1 MKTEN
6 MYLVWA
12 HPRSDSLTAQMVDV
26 IRSRSMQSGIKV
38 TTLDLYRNGF
48 NPVLDMEDE
57 PEWGNPGKAHSN
69 EVQHFFRD
77 LQSNDTLVVV
87 YPVWWYS
94 FPAIL
99 KGYLDRVFNY
109 GLAYGGGHTLP
120 VKKIRWVALVG
131 GTEDSYIE
139 HGWNSAMNNI
149 LSSMAN
155 YVGVEDS
162 NALFLYNTVGKK
174 DDNDYHQ
181 KLMSS
186 INSLVDELSKE

>member
-6 MYLVWA
+6 MYIVWA
-12 HPRSDSLTAQMVDV
+12 HPRSDSLTAQVVDA
-26 IRSRSMQSGIKV
+26 IRSRSMRAGINV

-48 NPVLDMEDE
+48 NPVLDTEDE
-57 PEWGNPGKAHSN
+57 PEWGNPGKTHSD
-69 EVQHFFRD
+69 EVQYFFGE
-77 LQSNDTLVVV
+77 LMSNDTLVVV

-131 GTEDSYIE
+131 GTKESYIE
-139 HGWNSAMNNI
+139 HGWNNAMNNI
-149 LSSMAN
+149 LTSMAH

-162 NALFLYNTVGKK
+162 NALLLYNTLNKN
-174 DDNDYHQ
+174 DDDSVYQ
-181 KLMSS
+181 KLMF
-186 INSLVDELSKE
+186 NVNVLVDELS